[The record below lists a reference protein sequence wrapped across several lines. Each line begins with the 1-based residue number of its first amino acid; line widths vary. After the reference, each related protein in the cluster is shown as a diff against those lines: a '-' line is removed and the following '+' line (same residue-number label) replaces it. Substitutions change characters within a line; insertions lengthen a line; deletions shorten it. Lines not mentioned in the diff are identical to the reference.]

1 MIKDA
6 NDKDILK
13 VKMRGKSFA
22 LNPLEEEQIAF
33 TIEENVTVLA
43 NSEIAAPKS
52 RSGATKEK
60 SEATVKELTNKLIQ
74 LSEDAIRKKIMRFWL
89 KRR

>member
-33 TIEENVTVLA
+33 SVKEKNTKLWNKKQKVDEDQVSSEISVPKVLA
-43 NSEIAAPKS
+43 NCLNE
-52 RSGATKEK
+52 
-60 SEATVKELTNKLIQ
+60 
-74 LSEDAIRKKIMRFWL
+74 
-89 KRR
+89 